1 MTITLTDREISLVQL
16 CLEYA
21 KETTPNSS
29 VYQEPIAALLNR
41 IEAAVNA

>member
-1 MTITLTDREISLVQL
+1 MSITITDREISLVQL
-16 CLEYA
+16 CLEYTR
-21 KETTPNSS
+21 ETTPDSS